1 MKTLIICLLFSP
13 LAFAETFKIAGELT
27 SFENKDGLLIKGCEK
42 NCLALKTVGEFK
54 KIDLKKARGQ
64 ETFHGSVGSDV
75 CRLVYK
81 AESVI
86 GVTESK
92 DQRAFCVFK
101 DSSLIEINSLSQY
114 LTDKKIVR

>member
-1 MKTLIICLLFSP
+1 MKTLIICLMLSTQT
-13 LAFAETFKIAGELT
+13 FAETFKIAGELA

-54 KIDLKKARGQ
+54 KIDLKKARAQ

-86 GVTESK
+86 GVNESK